1 MKYYIEITL
10 LPHAEIEWHFLW
22 EKVYQQLHL
31 ALVAQAF
38 EKEVDVDNSGNK
50 KLLKV
55 SEIGVSFPGRSVN
68 RRHLGHQLRLFAQT
82 QETLEQF
89 DAPNRFKTLSD
100 YVHLTS
106 IKPVPDK
113 VKGYGCYF
121 RIQVQHNNEYLAR
134 RKTKAKKNA
143 LSFDDALKHFASRE
157 EPIINAPFVYV
168 KSSSSG
174 ERFPLFIGYQ
184 DSEKSDCQG
193 FSCYGLSRHSPV
205 PIF

>member
-1 MKYYIEITL
+1 MKYYLEITL
-10 LPHAEIEWHFLW
+10 LPNDEIPLYFLW

-31 ALVAQAF
+31 AFVAIKD
-38 EKEVDVDNSGNK
+38 EKDKSP
-50 KLLKV
+50 
-55 SEIGVSFPGRSVN
+55 IGVSFPSYNVGN
-68 RRHLGHQLRLFAQT
+68 HHLCKKLRLFA
-82 QETLEQF
+82 ETEALLE
-89 DAPNRFKTLSD
+89 RFNAKEWLVNLSD

-106 IKPVPDK
+106 IRAVPEK
-113 VKGYGCYF
+113 VKRYGSYF

-157 EPIINAPFVYV
+157 EPFINAPFVYV